1 MPLLPPK
8 IIIESSRYRHAAW
21 KSRHGGVGAVGCPL
35 GGAGF
40 AVQGTRL
47 QTCVCKKLSCRRDDF
62 VIPTTGEFYRLSCE
76 KLQGLVTDR
85 LTALW
90 SDRTNLPEAEGAP
103 IFKSEIRS
111 KWAFTALRSNAQVRL
126 DAARAIMLGKVGV
139 ADEDG

>member
-1 MPLLPPK
+1 M
-8 IIIESSRYRHAAW
+8 
-21 KSRHGGVGAVGCPL
+21 GGAVRARQAAVGTEYDRRVKKADDAHFPHYDEPRPFKTLYTALPRVL
-35 GGAGF
+35 GLVVGMH
-40 AVQGTRL
+40 
-47 QTCVCKKLSCRRDDF
+47 
-62 VIPTTGEFYRLSCE
+62 GEFSSDVK

-111 KWAFTALRSNAQVRL
+111 KWAFTALRLNAQVRL